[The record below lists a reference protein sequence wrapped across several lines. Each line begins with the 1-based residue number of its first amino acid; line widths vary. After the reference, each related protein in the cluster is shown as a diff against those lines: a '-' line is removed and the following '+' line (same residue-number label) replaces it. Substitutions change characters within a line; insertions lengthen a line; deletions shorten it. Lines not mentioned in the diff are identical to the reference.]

1 MTKIFETEND
11 PPPTPQRFFSV
22 NSSIF
27 GNKRLPKSK
36 LGKLINSDVF
46 LMLVVTLNSLP
57 GAKLCIEDRCNR
69 KGTRSCY
76 ECDGPNHQCVEDSVS
91 WTETPWISLKVNN
104 NTGSWMASHIFSH
117 QVGISM
123 ACPATHKYCIKEL
136 SGFLL
141 TGLVFHLQFAQ
152 SICMC
157 IIISISTIFALS
169 SWLTNLSLNVLN
181 VTARIGLIWYDPKHT
196 SWLPSSEIT
205 VPHTHTDLNQPGVK
219 NRFSGDATNRELV
232 ARYCGT
238 EYDRE
243 VKVCIFS
250 KTRLNHK

>member
-1 MTKIFETEND
+1 
-11 PPPTPQRFFSV
+11 
-22 NSSIF
+22 
-27 GNKRLPKSK
+27 
-36 LGKLINSDVF
+36 
-46 LMLVVTLNSLP
+46 
-57 GAKLCIEDRCNR
+57 
-69 KGTRSCY
+69 
-76 ECDGPNHQCVEDSVS
+76 
-91 WTETPWISLKVNN
+91 
-104 NTGSWMASHIFSH
+104 MASHIFSH

-141 TGLVFHLQFAQ
+141 IGLVFHLQFAQ

-157 IIISISTIFALS
+157 IISTIFAQSKLTQKTQPQCPQCHS
-169 SWLTNLSLNVLN
+169 KNWLDMTQN
-181 VTARIGLIWYDPKHT
+181 THHCC
-196 SWLPSSEIT
+196 LPVKLHA
-205 VPHTHTDLNQPGVK
+205 VPHTHTDLNQPTVK
-219 NRFSGDATNRELV
+219 NMFSGDATNRELV

>member
-1 MTKIFETEND
+1 
-11 PPPTPQRFFSV
+11 
-22 NSSIF
+22 
-27 GNKRLPKSK
+27 
-36 LGKLINSDVF
+36 
-46 LMLVVTLNSLP
+46 
-57 GAKLCIEDRCNR
+57 
-69 KGTRSCY
+69 
-76 ECDGPNHQCVEDSVS
+76 
-91 WTETPWISLKVNN
+91 
-104 NTGSWMASHIFSH
+104 MAPHIFSH

-141 TGLVFHLQFAQ
+141 IGLVFHIQFAQ
-152 SICMC
+152 SICIC

-169 SWLTNLSLNVLN
+169 KLTHKSQPQCPQCHSQNWLDMTQN
-181 VTARIGLIWYDPKHT
+181 THHYC
-196 SWLPSSEIT
+196 LPVKLQCHI
-205 VPHTHTDLNQPGVK
+205 HTDLNQPSGK
-219 NRFSGDATNRELV
+219 NMFSGDATNRELV